1 MLDVYII
8 QNDREFKHLLKDLV
22 ILKGIDFYLQWKR
35 LAT

>member
-8 QNDREFKHLLKDLV
+8 QNDREFKNLLKDLV